1 MEGLGSQCFFPAF
14 CFIGPSPPKIFR
26 NCPPSG
32 TDPQL
37 LKSYTET
44 KQWGTVSRPKTLND
58 QILDNQM
65 NREVAHVY
73 AVSKYLVST
82 VIFDLYTCRQ
92 YINIRS
98 SFSELFK
105 PWTTKVSNLNIYFLP
120 IILTFYYV
128 LLIMM
133 FYSASERVI
142 CFVLFMFQNHKSGP
156 VF

>member
-1 MEGLGSQCFFPAF
+1 
-14 CFIGPSPPKIFR
+14 
-26 NCPPSG
+26 
-32 TDPQL
+32 
-37 LKSYTET
+37 
-44 KQWGTVSRPKTLND
+44 
-58 QILDNQM
+58 M

-73 AVSKYLVST
+73 AVSEYLVST